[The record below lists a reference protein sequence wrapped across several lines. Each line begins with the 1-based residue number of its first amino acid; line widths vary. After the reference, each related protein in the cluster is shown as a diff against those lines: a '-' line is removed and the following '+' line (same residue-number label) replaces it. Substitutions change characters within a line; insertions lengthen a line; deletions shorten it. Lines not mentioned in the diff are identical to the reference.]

1 MRVKSGFLTP
11 NPLWISSSRLLS
23 SQILP
28 SVSGGL
34 FPGTSCVF
42 LASYPMFVCCMFS
55 CGCCCSWGGDA
66 VSKAT
71 DSNAELSLPSCNFSW
86 SPVLDA
92 SAATGSIAE
101 TEMTWW
107 RNTEAVVATGLI
119 AIGRKSAAIFSGV
132 AIAMTSSAVFDIT
145 TSGIPDVTSRRTV
158 SL

>member
-11 NPLWISSSRLLS
+11 NPLWISSSCLLS
-23 SQILP
+23 AQILP

-34 FPGTSCVF
+34 FLWISCIF

-55 CGCCCSWGGDA
+55 CGCCCSWAGDA
-66 VSKAT
+66 VSKEA
-71 DSNAELSLPSCNFSW
+71 DSNAELSLASCSFSR

-92 SAATGSIAE
+92 SDATGSIAE

-119 AIGRKSAAIFSGV
+119 AIGRIAAIFIGV
-132 AIAMTSSAVFDIT
+132 AMTSSAVFDIT
-145 TSGIPDVTSRRTV
+145 TSGIRSRSDVTSRRAL